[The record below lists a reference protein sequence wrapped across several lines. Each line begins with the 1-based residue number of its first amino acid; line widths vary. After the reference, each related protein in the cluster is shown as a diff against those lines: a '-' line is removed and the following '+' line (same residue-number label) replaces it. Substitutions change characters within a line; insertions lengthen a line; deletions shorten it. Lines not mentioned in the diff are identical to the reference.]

1 MILRTFYILISVTL
15 VCAGA
20 FAVDAARFLT
30 QPLENDKPLVL
41 DIQSG
46 TSFRG
51 VIDELHAKDLI
62 KSQREGLYLLAY
74 ARLNGQA
81 NQIKSGE
88 YRIPAQRSP
97 RQLLNLLVS
106 GKIRLHKL
114 TLVEGWRFKQ
124 IMQALH
130 DSPAIRQ
137 ELTDMS
143 TREIMA
149 KLGHPGE
156 KAEGRF
162 MPDTY
167 LFSRGESDTRIL
179 KRAYNAMENYL
190 HKVWQERDDDLA
202 INSPYEALILASLIE
217 KETGAPEERQRI
229 SGVFHRRLQ
238 KGMRL
243 QTDPSVIYGIAHYDG
258 TIRKAYLKEDTPYNT
273 YTRHGLPPTPI
284 ASPSRASIQAAL
296 HPEPGKALYFVA
308 RDNKTHI
315 FSATLKEH
323 NQAVRRYRQKRKE
336 GS

>member
-1 MILRTFYILISVTL
+1 MILRTFYMLLL
-15 VCAGA
+15 VSLVGAGA
-20 FAVDAARFLT
+20 VAVDAVLFLT
-30 QPLENDKPLVL
+30 QPLKNDKPLIL

-51 VIDELHAKDLI
+51 VIDQLYQKDLI
-62 KSQREGLYLLAY
+62 KNQRESWYFLAY

-81 NQIKSGE
+81 NQVKSGE
-88 YRIPAQRSP
+88 YQVPARRTP
-97 RQLLNLLVS
+97 RQLLDLLVS

-124 IMQALH
+124 IMQALR
-130 DSPAIRQ
+130 DSPAIRHQ
-137 ELTDMS
+137 FTKLS
-143 TREIMA
+143 SQEIMI
-149 KLGHPGE
+149 KLGYPDE

-167 LFSRGESDTRIL
+167 LFSRGESDAKIL
-179 KRAYNAMENYL
+179 RRAYDAMQDYL
-190 HKVWQERDDDLA
+190 HKAWQNRDDDLA
-202 INSPYEALILASLIE
+202 IDSPYEALILASLIE

-258 TIRKAYLKEDTPYNT
+258 SIRKSNLKKDTPYNT
-273 YTRHGLPPTPI
+273 YTRRGLPPTPI

-308 RDNKTHI
+308 RDDKTHI
-315 FSATLKEH
+315 FSATLEEH
-323 NQAVRRYRQKRKE
+323 NRAVRRYRQRQKE